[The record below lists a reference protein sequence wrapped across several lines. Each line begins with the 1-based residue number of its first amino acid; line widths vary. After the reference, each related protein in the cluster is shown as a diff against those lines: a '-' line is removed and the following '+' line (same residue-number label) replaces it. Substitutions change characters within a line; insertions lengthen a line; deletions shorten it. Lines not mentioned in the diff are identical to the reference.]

1 MKQKLFKLL
10 SLVLIVVVISGTAVV
25 SSTPVSAKSASEIQK
40 EIDALEK
47 ESAALQSE
55 INKLKN
61 DIKKQQQLKSAI
73 EKNMD
78 VVQRQIDACNNQ
90 IASINSQIDAN
101 KAEIEANNQKIKED
115 KEKFKRRLR
124 AVQMSNT
131 GSNLQILLGAKSFS
145 EFLQLARLTASISAK
160 DKKMMEDIA
169 AEIQRLNKKIEDN
182 NKLLEEQSA
191 IKATIAV
198 KQKDLQSQ
206 ANDIQKIINSI
217 NKDKNEVQSDKNAV
231 DRELQQMEADLNQIL
246 YGSAAGN
253 IANDGKFL
261 WPTTTR
267 RISSYFGSRW
277 GRMHNGV
284 DISNGQYG
292 IPIYAIADGEVYI
305 CVKSCK
311 HNYGK
316 KPLKTCCGSGY
327 GNYVAIDH
335 GAYKGDPNVKIKAYY
350 AHMGSVTVSNG
361 ARVKKGQIIGYLGST
376 GRSTGPHLHFGMIR
390 STKNANGKWVDTWKD
405 PMGFF

>member
-10 SLVLIVVVISGTAVV
+10 SLVLMVVVISGTAVV
-25 SSTPVSAKSASEIQK
+25 SSTPVSAKTASEIQK
-40 EIDALEK
+40 EIDELEK
-47 ESAALQSE
+47 ESSKLQSE
-55 INKLKN
+55 INQLKN

-78 VVQRQIDACNNQ
+78 VVQKQIDACNNK
-90 IASINSQIDAN
+90 IASINNQIDAN
-101 KAEIEANNQKIKED
+101 KAEIEANNKKIEDD

-124 AVQMSNT
+124 AVQMSST
-131 GSNLQILLGAKSFS
+131 GNNLQILLGAKSFS
-145 EFLQLARLTASISAK
+145 EFLQLARLTASISSQ

-169 AEIQRLNKKIEDN
+169 KEIEKLNQKIEEN
-182 NKLLEEQSA
+182 NKLLEEQSG

-198 KQKDLQSQ
+198 KQNELQSQ
-206 ANDIQKIINSI
+206 ANDIQKVINSI
-217 NKDKNEVQSDKNAV
+217 NKDKNEVQADKNAV
-231 DRELQQMEADLNQIL
+231 DKELQQMEADLNQIL
-246 YGSAAGN
+246 YGSAGGN
-253 IANDGKFL
+253 LVNDGKFL
-261 WPTTTR
+261 WPTTTK
-267 RISSYFGSRW
+267 RISSYYGKRW

-284 DISNGQYG
+284 DVSNGQYG
-292 IPIYAIADGEVYI
+292 APIYAMADGKVYI

-335 GAYKGDPNVKIKAYY
+335 GSFNGANYKAYY

-361 ARVKKGQIIGYLGST
+361 TYVRKGQIVGYLGST
-376 GRSTGPHLHFGMIR
+376 GRSTGPHLHFGIM
-390 STKNANGKWVDTWKD
+390 KNNSWVN
-405 PMGFF
+405 PMSYF

>member
-10 SLVLIVVVISGTAVV
+10 SLVLIVVVISGTAVM

-47 ESAALQSE
+47 ESSKLQAE
-55 INKLKN
+55 INQLKKDKNEQKKLKDKIESKMEVVN
-61 DIKKQQQLKSAI
+61 NRINACNQQIAAI
-73 EKNMD
+73 NK
-78 VVQRQIDACNNQ
+78 QID
-90 IASINSQIDAN
+90 DN
-101 KAEIEANNQKIKED
+101 KAAIEANNKQIEAD

-169 AEIQRLNKKIEDN
+169 AEIQRLNKKIEEN

-191 IKATIAV
+191 IKAEIA
-198 KQKDLQSQ
+198 KDQEKLQAD
-206 ANDIQKIINSI
+206 ANEIQKVINSI
-217 NKDKNEVQSDKNAV
+217 NKEQSATQSDKNAV

-292 IPIYAIADGEVYI
+292 IPVYAIADGEVYI